1 MKNNS
6 KTVVGLDV
14 HKETIVTGV
23 LPQWSEKA
31 IETERLENTAYA
43 IEKLV
48 KKLASRGP
56 VEFVYEAGPCGY
68 EVHRQLTGLGYAC
81 AVVAPGLIP
90 VRATDRVKTDRRDAE
105 KLARLW
111 RAGELTA
118 IRIPSREEEASRDL
132 VRLREDGLA
141 DRLRARH
148 RMSKFLLRQGRVYRE
163 TKGWG
168 VAHRIWLKGQK
179 FEWESSQQTFEGY
192 LRAIEEAEA
201 RLGTLDQQV
210 QDLADQPGHRAAV
223 QCLRCFK
230 GIDTMSA
237 ITLIVEAQDFRRFDG
252 AAAFMK
258 FTGLT
263 GWEYSSGDRVRRGGI
278 SKAGNAHI
286 RRVLVESAWSYRHAN
301 VTGPTLAK
309 RRKGCSLKVVQL
321 AQKAQDRLHRKF
333 RRMSTAKSKPLPVT
347 VTAVA
352 RELAGFVWAMA
363 QHFPKAA

>member
-1 MKNNS
+1 MKNYS

-31 IETERLENTAYA
+31 TETARLENTPQV

-48 KKLASRGP
+48 KRMASQGP

-68 EVHRQLTGLGYAC
+68 EVQRQITGLGHAC
-81 AVVAPGLIP
+81 VVVAPGLIP

-132 VRLREDGLA
+132 VRLREDALA
-141 DRLRARH
+141 DRLRSRH
-148 RMSKFLLRQGRVYRE
+148 RLSKFLLRQGRVHRE
-163 TKGWG
+163 TKSWG
-168 VAHRIWLKGQK
+168 VTHRIWLKGQK
-179 FEWESSQQTFEGY
+179 FEWESSQRTFEGY
-192 LRAIEEAEA
+192 LRAMEEVEA
-201 RLGTLDQQV
+201 RMETLDQQV
-210 QDLADQPGHRAAV
+210 QDLAGQPAYQAGVRY
-223 QCLRCFK
+223 LRCFK

-252 AAAFMK
+252 ADAFMK

-263 GWEYSSGDRVRRGGI
+263 GWEYSSADRVRRGGI
-278 SKAGNAHI
+278 SKAGDAHI
-286 RRVLVESAWSYRHAN
+286 RRVLVESAWSYRLPN
-301 VTGPTLAK
+301 VTGRPLAE
-309 RRKGCSLKVVQL
+309 RRKGCPLKVVQL
-321 AQKAQDRLHRKF
+321 AKKAQDRLHRKF
-333 RRMSTAKSKPLPVT
+333 LRMIHKSKSAPVT

-363 QHFPKAA
+363 QHFPQTA